1 MAKDSFFI
9 RASVDINSG
18 GAIQQ
23 TPIDLGFA
31 VDALGKSVVRVH
43 NIAVQYGAGFVTS
56 GQSYQAGYELGTQS
70 SANILSLQDKSIFAT
85 GQIRGDTTTGGN
97 VTFVTQDDDVAP
109 QQWTNGYLIGV
120 DQLYL
125 RSFSANS
132 QGVISIIL
140 ECTVETMS
148 QSAAMALSLSQ
159 Q

>member
-9 RASVDINSG
+9 RASVDIDSAG
-18 GAIQQ
+18 VVQQ

-31 VDALGKSVVRVH
+31 VDALGKSVVRIH
-43 NIAVQYGAGFVTS
+43 NIAVQYGAGFVIS

-70 SANILSLQDKSIFAT
+70 SASILSLTDKSIFAT
-85 GQIRGDTTTGGN
+85 GTIRGDTTSGGN
-97 VTFVTQDDDVAP
+97 VTFVSQDDDVAP

-125 RSFSANS
+125 RSFSANA
-132 QGVISIIL
+132 QGVINIIL

>member
-9 RASVDINSG
+9 RQRV
-18 GAIQQ
+18 AIANG
-23 TPIDLGFA
+23 TPEQETIDLGFA

-43 NIAVQYGAGFVTS
+43 NVSVQYLANFATAGN
-56 GQSYQAGYELGTQS
+56 SYNAFYEIATQS
-70 SANILSLQDKSIFAT
+70 AANVQGLQDKSVFAT
-85 GQIRGDTTTGGN
+85 GQIRGDTSTGGN
-97 VTFVTQDDDVAP
+97 VLFVSQDDDVAP
-109 QQWTNGYLIGV
+109 QNWTNGYLIGV

-125 RSFSANS
+125 RSLGDNCTGFVN
-132 QGVISIIL
+132 IIM